1 MSVAGLYNCI
11 DSLSRFSCILF
22 TTEFYVILYGLRLE
36 ASHLSLWR
44 GVIISYSIH
53 GCIAA
58 DWRSCSVL
66 AVSLVFIV
74 LYGIGIFRFRFLFCW
89 YVFFVFVFCCCC
101 FFVVF
106 FFPVPLPVRLAAVLV
121 GQCLHC
127 VAASI
132 SGIHHILSEGI
143 CCVSSW
149 FLQLW

>member
-74 LYGIGIFRFRFLFCW
+74 RYGIGIFRFRFLFCW
-89 YVFFVFVFCCCC
+89 YVL
-101 FFVVF
+101 F
-106 FFPVPLPVRLAAVLV
+106 FFYFFFSCPVACQVGGGFSRSVPSLCSRVYFMYTSYFVRGHLLYQQLVFTIVVVGAMAV
-121 GQCLHC
+121 
-127 VAASI
+127 
-132 SGIHHILSEGI
+132 
-143 CCVSSW
+143 
-149 FLQLW
+149 

>member
-58 DWRSCSVL
+58 DWQSCSVL

-89 YVFFVFVFCCCC
+89 YVLFL
-101 FFVVF
+101 F
-106 FFPVPLPVRLAAVLV
+106 FFFLSR
-121 GQCLHC
+121 CLL
-127 VAASI
+127 
-132 SGIHHILSEGI
+132 G
-143 CCVSSW
+143 W
-149 FLQLW
+149 RRF

>member
-22 TTEFYVILYGLRLE
+22 TTEFYVVLYGLRLE
-36 ASHLSLWR
+36 AGHLGLWR

-66 AVSLVFIV
+66 AVSFVFIV
-74 LYGIGIFRFRFLFCW
+74 LYGIGVFRFRFLFCW
-89 YVFFVFVFCCCC
+89 YVFFFLF
-101 FFVVF
+101 F
-106 FFPVPLPVRLAAVLV
+106 FFPVLLPVRLAAVLV

-127 VAASI
+127 VAGSI
-132 SGIHHILSEGI
+132 SCIHHILSEGI

>member
-89 YVFFVFVFCCCC
+89 YVFF
-101 FFVVF
+101 FFF
-106 FFPVPLPVRLAAVLV
+106 FFPCPVA
-121 GQCLHC
+121 C
-127 VAASI
+127 
-132 SGIHHILSEGI
+132 
-143 CCVSSW
+143 
-149 FLQLW
+149 

>member
-58 DWRSCSVL
+58 DWCSCSVL

-89 YVFFVFVFCCCC
+89 YV
-101 FFVVF
+101 VF
-106 FFPVPLPVRLAAVLV
+106 FFLLPVRLAAVLV

-127 VAASI
+127 VAGSI
-132 SGIHHILSEGI
+132 SCIHHILSEGI
-143 CCVSSW
+143 CCISSW

>member
-11 DSLSRFSCILF
+11 VSLSRFSCILF

-89 YVFFVFVFCCCC
+89 CLGFLLSR
-101 FFVVF
+101 
-106 FFPVPLPVRLAAVLV
+106 LPVRV
-121 GQCLHC
+121 GGGFSRSVPSLCSRVYFMYTSYFVRGHLLCQ
-127 VAASI
+127 
-132 SGIHHILSEGI
+132 
-143 CCVSSW
+143 
-149 FLQLW
+149 

>member
-66 AVSLVFIV
+66 AVSLVFIA
-74 LYGIGIFRFRFLFCW
+74 LCGIGQR
-89 YVFFVFVFCCCC
+89 
-101 FFVVF
+101 
-106 FFPVPLPVRLAAVLV
+106 
-121 GQCLHC
+121 LHC
-127 VAASI
+127 LAGGVSC
-132 SGIHHILSEGI
+132 IHRILSLGI
-143 CCVSSW
+143 CYVSSW
-149 FLQLW
+149 FIQLW

>member
-89 YVFFVFVFCCCC
+89 YVFF
-101 FFVVF
+101 FFF

-127 VAASI
+127 VAGSI
-132 SGIHHILSEGI
+132 SCVHHILSEGI

>member
-89 YVFFVFVFCCCC
+89 YEFF
-101 FFVVF
+101 FFLFF

-127 VAASI
+127 VAGSI
-132 SGIHHILSEGI
+132 SCIHHILSEGI

>member
-66 AVSLVFIV
+66 AVSLVFV
-74 LYGIGIFRFRFLFCW
+74 
-89 YVFFVFVFCCCC
+89 FVFVFL
-101 FFVVF
+101 

-127 VAASI
+127 VAGSI
-132 SGIHHILSEGI
+132 SCIHHILSEGI

>member
-1 MSVAGLYNCI
+1 MSVAGLYNCV

-36 ASHLSLWR
+36 AGHLSLWR

-58 DWRSCSVL
+58 DWHSCSVL

-89 YVFFVFVFCCCC
+89 YVFF
-101 FFVVF
+101 FFFF

-127 VAASI
+127 VAGSI
-132 SGIHHILSEGI
+132 SCIHHILSEGI
-143 CCVSSW
+143 CCVISW

>member
-36 ASHLSLWR
+36 ASHLSFWR

-89 YVFFVFVFCCCC
+89 YVFF
-101 FFVVF
+101 F

-127 VAASI
+127 LAGSI
-132 SGIHHILSEGI
+132 SCIHHILSEGI

-149 FLQLW
+149 FLTYVENIGS